1 MTQPPDQKRTL
12 KAPPSRRAG
21 VFIPAAIL
29 GTIDG
34 VILLVQGRPIYIALP
49 FAVLLGLFVAYFL
62 SRKHRSLTERYR
74 RENGLPDEHGN
85 TPAPRGG
92 WANPTGGQKLAQRF
106 ARSSSNLGKKR
117 PR

>member
-1 MTQPPDQKRTL
+1 MTQPPDKVRPL

-21 VFIPAAIL
+21 VHIPAAIL
-29 GTIDG
+29 GAIDG
-34 VILLVQGRPIYIALP
+34 AILLVQGRPIYVALP
-49 FAVLLGLFVAYFL
+49 FALLLGFFVAYFL

-74 RENGLPDEHGN
+74 RENGLPDEDGN

-92 WANPTGGQKLAQRF
+92 WANPTGGQKLAKRF
-106 ARSSSNLGKKR
+106 ARSSSELSKRR